1 MYTSALDLNSLGSA
15 VGSTTGTNKADSN
28 TDPQAAQDRFL
39 TLLVA
44 QINSQDPLNPMDN
57 AQMTTQMA
65 QINTVSGIQQ
75 LNATLKGMADQFGSL
90 QSLQGTSLIGR
101 QALLEGNTLSF
112 DGEQGRGALAL
123 SGPADQVMVDVMGTN
138 GTLLDSVNLGA
149 LPAGQH
155 PFSWDSA
162 GLDPARVGGFSVR
175 ATQGGQAVT
184 ATPLTR
190 TPVASVGF
198 SAGAM
203 TLQLQDGRTLGYD
216 QIKAFM

>member
-15 VGSTTGTNKADSN
+15 VGSTTGANKVDSN
-28 TDPQAAQDRFL
+28 SDPQAAQDRFL

-155 PFSWDSA
+155 PFSWDGA

-190 TPVASVGF
+190 TPVTSVGF